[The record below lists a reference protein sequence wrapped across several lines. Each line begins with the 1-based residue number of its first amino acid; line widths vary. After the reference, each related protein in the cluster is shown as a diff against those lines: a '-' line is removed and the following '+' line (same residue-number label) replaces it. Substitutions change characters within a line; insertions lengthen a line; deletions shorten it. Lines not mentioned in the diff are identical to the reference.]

1 MFLKFTGSLVLI
13 QKLTCSIF
21 ILYGISK
28 SKCEI
33 WIWGPWLD
41 SPLLNFDSCLK
52 VNLVF
57 NEIFW
62 TDNSRPEGNNSSGEK
77 VIFWPNYTFGLTTK
91 SVNKNARFDHD
102 IFWHVFTNL
111 LHTGEYFTIAFGIF
125 SWTKI
130 LHLGIRPQ
138 HTVVN
143 WWFTEIIFK
152 FEKNYL
158 SVNELYKLHFSNLY
172 SHIIRWDGHAH

>member
-1 MFLKFTGSLVLI
+1 MASKHLKFYMYLVILLYPVFQKNRLFLKLTESLVLI
-13 QKLTCSIF
+13 EKWTYNIF
-21 ILYGISK
+21 ILYWISK
-28 SKCEI
+28 SKWEI
-33 WIWGPWLD
+33 WILGPWLD

-102 IFWHVFTNL
+102 IFWRVFTNP
-111 LHTGEYFTIAFGIF
+111 LHTGAFFFTTALGICNL
-125 SWTKI
+125 TKI
-130 LHLGIRPQ
+130 LHLGIKAQCAVSNR
-138 HTVVN
+138 
-143 WWFTEIIFK
+143 WFT
-152 FEKNYL
+152 
-158 SVNELYKLHFSNLY
+158 
-172 SHIIRWDGHAH
+172 